1 MTRKR
6 DICLYDGHCGMC
18 RRTART
24 LRFLDWFG
32 SLGFADLAEAS
43 RTNPMID
50 PAAAMRGM
58 PMVTREGHIL
68 YGFVAVRR
76 AMRQTPVGLLP
87 ALLLY
92 LPGVSW
98 VGRIVYQRVADN
110 RRRECDVGGSR
121 TDAGRV

>member
-1 MTRKR
+1 MTGKR

-32 SLGFADLAEAS
+32 LLAFADLAEAS

-50 PAAAMRGM
+50 PAAALRGM
-58 PMVTREGHIL
+58 PMLTREGHIL

-76 AMRQTPVGLLP
+76 AMRQTPAGLLP

-92 LPGVSW
+92 LPGLSW
-98 VGRIVYQRVADN
+98 VARRVYQSVADN
-110 RRRECDVGGSR
+110 RRRECDAGGSHHG
-121 TDAGRV
+121 TGRV